1 MKRKKKR
8 ERVTHTRNV
17 DKKDKKGKTNLQ
29 QNIKKDVSIVKKER
43 GRKPKN
49 ETKKEEWKDGKVMSS
64 TTHAQNLFG
73 KGCFISLKI

>member
-17 DKKDKKGKTNLQ
+17 NKKGKTNLQ

-49 ETKKEEWKDGKVMSS
+49 ETKKEE
-64 TTHAQNLFG
+64 
-73 KGCFISLKI
+73 